1 MSSGIYDIIREK
13 IFSKEV
19 DLLNDSVLVLLVGT
33 GYTPDFTNDRDISDI
48 PEDFILSSQLLLGKR
63 LEEGYFKANTVV
75 FTGIENAVSLGGIL
89 LGFAPSFLWDGFFFC
104 FYTLFTYFAISI
116 SYYHKAIDLWV
127 DYSVLLDNPVSIV
140 DTKQGTVLINR
151 TTKFQV
157 NEYILKH
164 AILKGDLIKLNG
176 IEYIVAGY
184 TSNGVGIISFWVNN
198 AV

>member
-75 FTGIENAVSLGGIL
+75 FTGIENAVSISGIL
-89 LGFAPSFLWDGFFFC
+89 LVIDATYLEDSFLVCFFELSELSDG
-104 FYTLFTYFAISI
+104 T
-116 SYYHKAIDLWV
+116 DLNILWA
-127 DYSVLLDNPVSIV
+127 D
-140 DTKQGTVLINR
+140 QG
-151 TTKFQV
+151 
-157 NEYILKH
+157 ILK
-164 AILKGDLIKLNG
+164 I
-176 IEYIVAGY
+176 
-184 TSNGVGIISFWVNN
+184 
-198 AV
+198 

>member
-1 MSSGIYDIIREK
+1 MIIQ
-13 IFSKEV
+13 ITQ
-19 DLLNDSVLVLLVGT
+19 VL
-33 GYTPDFTNDRDISDI
+33 
-48 PEDFILSSQLLLGKR
+48 
-63 LEEGYFKANTVV
+63 TVSLTV
-75 FTGIENAVSLGGIL
+75 FTSVTNTNSEKT
-89 LGFAPSFLWDGFFFC
+89 SFQVQLEKDLIDTFF
-104 FYTLFTYFAISI
+104 TDFAISI